1 LHLEVRSPIFNDMN
15 DHLPKRVTLIEVGPR
30 DGFQFEKKIIPTEL
44 KVEIVRGLL
53 AAGLKQIQVTSF
65 VHPAKV
71 PQMADAEELVRRL
84 PQSEDVIFSG
94 LVLNTQGVQRAL
106 RAGLNHVEVSISASD
121 SHSRRNAGMP
131 FAEAVVQV
139 KEMIRLSQKEN
150 MVIRAGIQCAFGC
163 VYEGQIPQDRIL
175 SIVRDY
181 VSWGVDAIALSDTT
195 GMAHPASV
203 KRLLAILL
211 PESRQIPIVLHF
223 HDTRGLGLA
232 NVLTALQYGITRF
245 DTALAGMGGCPFVP
259 GAAGNIAT
267 EDTLH
272 MMQCLGIET
281 GIDITGVISCSL
293 RLEKFLNKQFP
304 GKIHH
309 LSPAPQF

>member
-1 LHLEVRSPIFNDMN
+1 MN
-15 DHLPKRVTLIEVGPR
+15 DHLPKRVTLTEVGPR

-44 KVEIVRGLL
+44 KLEIVRGLM

-84 PQSEDVIFSG
+84 PQSDDVIFSG

-131 FAEAVVQV
+131 FAAAVVQV

-163 VYEGQIPQDRIL
+163 VYEGRIPRERIL
-175 SIVRDY
+175 GIVCDY

-203 KRLLAILL
+203 KELLEILL
-211 PESRQIPIVLHF
+211 PESRQIPIELHF

-272 MMQCLGIET
+272 LLQCLGI
-281 GIDITGVISCSL
+281 GTGVDIAAVASCSL
-293 RLEKFLNKQFP
+293 RLEKFLNKKFP

-309 LSPAPQF
+309 LSPAPKF

>member
-1 LHLEVRSPIFNDMN
+1 MN

>member
-1 LHLEVRSPIFNDMN
+1 MN
-15 DHLPKRVTLIEVGPR
+15 DHLPKRDTLIEVGPR

-44 KVEIVRGLL
+44 KVEIVCGLL

-175 SIVRDY
+175 NIVRDY

>member
-1 LHLEVRSPIFNDMN
+1 MFDVHFLLAIPYMN
-15 DHLPKRVTLIEVGPR
+15 DHLPNNVTLIEVGPR

-150 MVIRAGIQCAFGC
+150 LVIRAGIQCAFGC

>member
-1 LHLEVRSPIFNDMN
+1 
-15 DHLPKRVTLIEVGPR
+15 
-30 DGFQFEKKIIPTEL
+30 
-44 KVEIVRGLL
+44 
-53 AAGLKQIQVTSF
+53 
-65 VHPAKV
+65 
-71 PQMADAEELVRRL
+71 
-84 PQSEDVIFSG
+84 
-94 LVLNTQGVQRAL
+94 
-106 RAGLNHVEVSISASD
+106 VSISASD

-131 FAEAVVQV
+131 FAEAVVQG

>member
-1 LHLEVRSPIFNDMN
+1 MHLKVELPIFIFMN
-15 DHLPKRVTLIEVGPR
+15 DHLPKRVSLIEVGPR

-65 VHPAKV
+65 VHPVKV

-84 PQSEDVIFSG
+84 PESEDAIFSG

-106 RAGLNHVEVSISASD
+106 KAGLKHVEVSISASD

-131 FAEAVVQV
+131 FEEAVIQV
-139 KEMIRLSQKEN
+139 REMVRLAQKEH

-163 VYEGQIPQDRIL
+163 VYEGQISQDRIL
-175 SIVRDY
+175 NIVRDY

-195 GMAHPASV
+195 GIAHPASV
-203 KRLLAILL
+203 KRLLEIVL

-232 NVLTALQYGITRF
+232 NVLTALQCGITRF
-245 DTALAGMGGCPFVP
+245 DAALAGMGGCPFVP

-267 EDTLH
+267 EDALYL
-272 MMQCLGIET
+272 MRCLGIVT
-281 GIDITGVISCSL
+281 GIDIAGVVACSL

-309 LSPAPQF
+309 LSPAPKF